1 MNIKKPANKSKEDLN
16 RLRMVLDYRWD
27 PKYQPQGK
35 PAIPESF
42 KIVRESNP
50 IETKQ
55 GNDLQAVFI
64 NLKWGQHLKIE
75 EFKQFN
81 LNDSQMHNGMLFIWC
96 EKDNIMEII
105 DQLEKLGFNYV
116 ENFTTVLLSL
126 EKILTI
132 MPSEP
137 QVRKIT
143 EFFSKKNIKEQKE
156 IKKID
161 GLKNQ
166 DQLPDLDPTQ
176 VFWNEDYT
184 YFRKTKRTLLMF
196 RKQSKQQL
204 ELRHQRTG
212 DIFFDVIE
220 KDSQNL
226 SAIGMEYIYKMI
238 ETLLPKAQYKA
249 GESLKMMELFAD
261 PNTQGRS
268 GWIQVI
274 QE

>member
-1 MNIKKPANKSKEDLN
+1 MNIKKTTTKSKEDQN

-35 PAIPESF
+35 PAIHESF

-64 NLKWGQHLKIE
+64 NIKWGQHLKIE
-75 EFKQFN
+75 QFKQFN
-81 LNDSQMHNGMLFIWC
+81 LTESQMHNGMLFIWC

-105 DQLEKLGFNYV
+105 DQVDKLGFNYV
-116 ENFTTVLLSL
+116 ENFTTVLLSM

-161 GLKNQ
+161 GLRNQ
-166 DQLPDLDPTQ
+166 EQLPDLDPTQ
-176 VFWNEDYT
+176 VFWNENYT

-220 KDSQNL
+220 KDSQNI

-249 GESLKMMELFAD
+249 GETLKMMELFAD
-261 PNTQGRS
+261 PNTQGRQ

>member
-1 MNIKKPANKSKEDLN
+1 MNIKKPTNKSKEDIN

-176 VFWNEDYT
+176 VFWNENYT

-220 KDSQNL
+220 KDGQNL